1 MNAEADP
8 LDRRRHIATAEALEE
23 LCAELAGSPW
33 LAVDTEFFREKTY
46 YAQLCLLQVANPTT
60 LACIDP
66 LAIDSLQPLLSILQ
80 DAACVK
86 ILHAA
91 RQDMEIF
98 YQLFGALPAP
108 VFDTQVAAPLL
119 GHPTQASFT
128 TLVTDLLGAE
138 LPKDCSRT
146 DWRKRP
152 LTSAQ
157 LRYAAADV
165 YYLGLMYERL
175 RGGLAARGRLAWI
188 ADDMHALSEP
198 NLYRNEPEFAW
209 QRIRAWQRL
218 RPAQLA
224 GLQAL
229 AAWREATAQS
239 LNTPRGWLVRDETL
253 VDLARARPTDTA
265 ALARVR
271 GLPSHV
277 IDEYGDQL
285 LTCLRKAAKASPPLT
300 PRISRAQTATPT
312 EGALV
317 DALMAFVRLRGMDL
331 DINPAVIASR
341 SDVLG
346 LIRHAEG
353 PLLQGWKRTVIGDDL
368 LRLLGGELSLQI
380 RQGRLCAAPV
390 K

>member
-1 MNAEADP
+1 MDAETDP
-8 LDRRRHIATAEALEE
+8 LDRRRYIATTAALEE

-46 YAQLCLLQVANPTT
+46 YPQLCLLQVANRTT

-66 LAIDSLQPLLSILQ
+66 LAIESLRPLLPILQ
-80 DAACVK
+80 DGACVK
-86 ILHAA
+86 IFHAA

-98 YQLFGALPAP
+98 YHLFGTLPAP

-157 LRYAAADV
+157 LRYAAADA

-175 RGGLAARGRLAWI
+175 RDELATRGRLAWL
-188 ADDMHALSEP
+188 ADDMDALSEP
-198 NLYRNEPEFAW
+198 DLYRSEPELAW

-218 RPAQLA
+218 RPPQLA

-229 AAWREATAQS
+229 AAWRESTAQS
-239 LNTPRGWLVRDETL
+239 LNTPRSWLVRDETL
-253 VDLARARPTDTA
+253 VDLARARPADKA

-271 GLPSHV
+271 GLPPRV
-277 IDEYGDQL
+277 IDEYGEQL
-285 LTCLRKAAKASPPLT
+285 LTALRDAAAATPPST
-300 PRISRAQTATPT
+300 PRNSRAQTANPN
-312 EGALV
+312 EEALV

-331 DINPAVIASR
+331 DINPAIIASR

-346 LIRHAEG
+346 LIQHGEG
-353 PLLQGWKRTVIGDDL
+353 SLLQGWKRTVIGEDL

-380 RQGRLCAAPV
+380 RRGRLYAAPV

>member
-1 MNAEADP
+1 MDAETDP
-8 LDRRRHIATAEALEE
+8 LDRRRYIATTAALEE

-46 YAQLCLLQVANPTT
+46 YPQLCLLQVANPTT

-66 LAIDSLQPLLSILQ
+66 LAIESLQPLLSILQ
-80 DAACVK
+80 DGDCVK

-98 YQLFGALPAP
+98 YHLFGTLPAP

-152 LTSAQ
+152 LTNAQ
-157 LRYAAADV
+157 LRYAAADA

-175 RGGLAARGRLAWI
+175 RDELAARGRLAWLD
-188 ADDMHALSEP
+188 DDMRALSEP
-198 NLYRNEPEFAW
+198 DLYRNEPELAW

-239 LNTPRGWLVRDETL
+239 LNTPRSWLVRDETL
-253 VDLARARPTDTA
+253 VDLARARPGDKA

-277 IDEYGDQL
+277 IDEYGEQL
-285 LTCLRKAAKASPPLT
+285 LTALRDAAAATPPST
-300 PRISRAQTATPT
+300 PRTSRAQTANPN
-312 EGALV
+312 EEALV

-331 DINPAVIASR
+331 DINPAIIASR
-341 SDVLG
+341 SDILG
-346 LIRHAEG
+346 LIQHGES
-353 PLLQGWKRTVIGDDL
+353 PLLQGWKRTVIGEDL

-380 RQGRLCAAPV
+380 RQGRLYAAPV